1 METTKRPAPIK
12 LKFSKIRP
20 GDNGF
25 KFSKIRPGDN
35 GFKFSKMSQAQMG
48 KAMRR
53 GLRFATG
60 GNT

>member
-12 LKFSKIRP
+12 L
-20 GDNGF
+20 